1 MLDNGLYDVT
11 MREGKQSGG
20 YCMQLEGLRAPFIV
34 ANFDGTCENA
44 YIMTHEGGHGFYFFL
59 KLNEEIRE
67 RTWYTPEM
75 AETHAMSIA
84 SLTLPWSCS
93 ISGAAC

>member
-11 MREGKQSGG
+11 MWEGKQSWD
-20 YCMQLEGLRAPFIV
+20 YCMQLEGLRAPFSF

-67 RTWYTPEM
+67 RTWHTPEM
-75 AETHAMSIA
+75 AETHVMSIA
-84 SLTLPWSCS
+84 SLALPWPCS